1 MLNPSQIRSRRFSS
15 TARGTYRSEEVD
27 AFVEEVAVSYEQMFQ
42 ENAELVKRL
51 NQLAERVDEY
61 RKDEDSIRA
70 AILTSQKVADQITR
84 EAQQSALEKTQQ
96 ADAYYEEMVSKARD
110 EAQETIDSAQRKA
123 DGIVAEAQMKA
134 QLAEKEARQQAEELL
149 QSAKKESADTI
160 ERIADEIRTETITL
174 DMIKKDAASFKEEL
188 ITQYKRHIAFVEE
201 LPAVVAGMTQQD
213 ERPVQNEE
221 PLTEGGITAEDTTA
235 EEAQPYQQQPGEA
248 GEPAAQEEP
257 DIFAAMKAKAM
268 SEPSADEAAFG
279 ADELP
284 ASAEEAEDTEASG
297 ADAAEREAAAEAA
310 FATEMYDETFG
321 EQAVRQETPDDA
333 AQTIAD
339 SAQPVD
345 ESESDEEDDLRADN
359 GLETDEDETDID
371 ESEDEDID
379 EDDTDGDED
388 ADEDDLDT
396 EDEDID
402 EDDADGEDED
412 ADEDDLDT
420 EDEDID
426 EDDTDGEDEYADEDD
441 LDGDDEDIDED
452 DTDGEDEDMD
462 DDDMD
467 EDDEDDN
474 GEDADDG
481 DTDTAGG
488 FRISLDDF
496 DDDSEPDS
504 RRPSLSDFE
513 TVQFDEEEDEDPG
526 DHDGGDSPP
535 PRFRGFFKK

>member
-420 EDEDID
+420 
-426 EDDTDGEDEYADEDD
+426 
-441 LDGDDEDIDED
+441 DDEDIDED

-462 DDDMD
+462 
-467 EDDEDDN
+467 EDDLDEEEEDES
-474 GEDADDG
+474 GEDEDDG

>member
-379 EDDTDGDED
+379 EDDTDG
-388 ADEDDLDT
+388 
-396 EDEDID
+396 
-402 EDDADGEDED
+402 
-412 ADEDDLDT
+412 
-420 EDEDID
+420 
-426 EDDTDGEDEYADEDD
+426 EDEYADEDD

-462 DDDMD
+462 
-467 EDDEDDN
+467 EDDLDEEEEDES
-474 GEDADDG
+474 GEDEDDG